1 MFCHIVERN
10 IERKIIVKN
19 HETKLFLSHR
29 GNILL
34 LLCYPPFLV
43 LRFAFLRKKGGLLHL
58 GVKNPPKTAI
68 NLTLIAIK

>member
-1 MFCHIVERN
+1 MFFHRVERN

-43 LRFAFLRKKGGLLHL
+43 LRFAFLRKKGGLHL

>member
-1 MFCHIVERN
+1 MIFHRVERN

-19 HETKLFLSHR
+19 HERKLFLSYR

-43 LRFAFLRKKGGLLHL
+43 LRFAFLRRKGGLLHL

>member
-1 MFCHIVERN
+1 MFFHRVERN
-10 IERKIIVKN
+10 IERKIIAKN
-19 HETKLFLSHR
+19 YERKLFLSYR